1 MILAKNQPLSALSSS
16 DLIEVQTALKKL
28 GYLSGPID
36 GIFGPLTLKA
46 WSDWKTFAGLG
57 QKEYLTW
64 IGLRSWELLKK
75 QAANQPGKAHDFG
88 SKQGVI
94 DAIRYEA
101 KSHGLPLKTQ
111 HAYIIATVHH
121 ETARTFR
128 PLEEYGK
135 GKGRAYGKPDPRT
148 GKTYYGR
155 GFVQLTWKGN
165 YEKYSQILGVDL
177 VNNPQLACDPNVALF
192 VLVHGFKY
200 GTFTGARL
208 ENYINSSRTD
218 FVGARRCINGTDR
231 AHQIAALAQ
240 AYLKDLQ

>member
-1 MILAKNQPLSALSSS
+1 LSALYSS
-16 DLIEVQTALKKL
+16 DLIEVQTALNKL
-28 GYLSGPID
+28 GYLKGEID
-36 GIFGPLTLKA
+36 GIFGPLTLTA
-46 WSDWKTFAGLG
+46 WTDWKKANHLG
-57 QKEYLTW
+57 ELTL
-64 IGLRSWELLKK
+64 IGPASWEALKK
-75 QAANQPGKAHDFG
+75 EAAATAGKKHDFS
-88 SKQGVI
+88 SKKGVI

-101 KSHGLPLKTQ
+101 NSHGLKLKTQ

-135 GKGRAYGKPDPRT
+135 GKGRSYGKPDPRT
-148 GKTYYGR
+148 GKAYYGR

-177 VNNPQLACDPNVALF
+177 VNNPSLACDPNVALF
-192 VLVHGFKY
+192 VLIHGFKW

-208 ENYINSSRTD
+208 ENYVNSARTD

-231 AHQIAALAQ
+231 AHQIAQLAQ